1 MEARSRNELLRA
13 SKHLRMIATSDAN
26 RQGAAELWLGI
37 GAALLRLFEA
47 RRLGQA
53 EGNSNPMAAETEADQ
68 ELARL
73 KRELF
78 AYLTSE
84 LVKDGVQ
91 GTNVALA
98 DQVVDAIRDR
108 ADASVQVATKGQIAA
123 IAKDIADEVI
133 ARLPPP
139 PEPATR
145 EGARSEGF
153 DPLADARSPADSA
166 PVIEG
171 AHPELVV
178 QAEKTTSSDDAEP
191 RRAIEPL
198 WAAAIGTV
206 VIAAMGLALWMNG
219 ERRVSAVEANERKTA
234 EDLDALCRE
243 LRAPAPRAAP
253 TPRAS
258 PRSFPSSPPPTS
270 ASSSVAQPDG
280 EGSQSG
286 GATQQSPR
294 SDEAAASERLTEL
307 IAKHCDPIG

>member
-1 MEARSRNELLRA
+1 
-13 SKHLRMIATSDAN
+13 
-26 RQGAAELWLGI
+26 
-37 GAALLRLFEA
+37 
-47 RRLGQA
+47 
-53 EGNSNPMAAETEADQ
+53 MAAETEADQ

-108 ADASVQVATKGQIAA
+108 AEASVQVATKGQIAA
-123 IAKDIADEVI
+123 IAKDIAGEVI

-139 PEPATR
+139 PAPPPPPGPATR
-145 EGARSEGF
+145 EAARSEGF
-153 DPLADARSPADSA
+153 DPLADARSPPHSA

-178 QAEKTTSSDDAEP
+178 QAEKTASSDDAELRWP
-191 RRAIEPL
+191 IKPL

-206 VIAAMGLALWMNG
+206 VIAAMGWALWMNG
-219 ERRVSAVEANERKTA
+219 ELRVSAVEANERKTA

-258 PRSFPSSPPPTS
+258 PRSVASSPPPAS
-270 ASSSVAQPDG
+270 VSSSVAQPDG
-280 EGSQSG
+280 EGSQSE

-294 SDEAAASERLTEL
+294 SDETAATDRLAEL
-307 IAKHCDPIG
+307 MAKHCDPTG